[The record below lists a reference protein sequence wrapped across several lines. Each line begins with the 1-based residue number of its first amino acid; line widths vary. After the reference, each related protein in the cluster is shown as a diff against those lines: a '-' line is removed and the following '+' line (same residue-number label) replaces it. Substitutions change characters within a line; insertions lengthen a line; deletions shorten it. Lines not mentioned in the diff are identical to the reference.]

1 MDRIQVLLADPHQ
14 LSREG
19 LKRMLEGETYNIVG
33 VARSLDDARDQIE
46 KGLRPNLLV
55 SAFGEAAS
63 PDQYAV
69 IQHIRTNFAD
79 LRIIIIANNISP
91 TLLSQ
96 ALSAGVGA
104 YLLRDMSTEAL
115 TRSLHL
121 VMLGQQV
128 FPTQATMWLL
138 GVHGHARPAAGNGQ
152 TLEEQL
158 RPRGVSECEGQ
169 ILRILLNGYSNKMI
183 ARKLGITEATVKAR
197 LKALMRK
204 VNAQNRTQAAIWGV
218 ANGFGEE
225 APAANASLSS

>member
-19 LKRMLEGETYNIVG
+19 LERMLEGETYNIVG

-91 TLLSQ
+91 ALLSQ

-138 GVHGHARPAAGNGQ
+138 GAHGHAQGDAQ
-152 TLEEQL
+152 QEEADGHGHGDDEV
-158 RPRGVSECEGQ
+158 GVAHGESGHDAEDG
-169 ILRILLNGYSNKMI
+169 G
-183 ARKLGITEATVKAR
+183 
-197 LKALMRK
+197 
-204 VNAQNRTQAAIWGV
+204 RTQPCCHDAR
-218 ANGFGEE
+218 FS
-225 APAANASLSS
+225 APQPP

>member
-1 MDRIQVLLADPHQ
+1 MTERERAPKSGDVMHRIQVLLGDPHQ

-19 LKRMLEGETYNIVG
+19 LKRMLEGETYNIIG
-33 VARSLDDARDQIE
+33 VARSLDDARDLIE
-46 KGLRPNLLV
+46 TGLRPNLLV
-55 SAFGEAAS
+55 WAFDEAAS

-69 IQHIRTNFAD
+69 IQHIRNIRTNFAD

-91 TLLSQ
+91 ALLSR

-115 TRSLHL
+115 IRSLQL

-128 FPTQATMWLL
+128 FPTQAPMWLL
-138 GVHGHARPAAGNGQ
+138 GVHGHAPPAAGDGQ

-183 ARKLGITEATVKAR
+183 ARKLGITEATVKVH

-204 VNAQNRTQAAIWGV
+204 VNAQNRTQA
-218 ANGFGEE
+218 
-225 APAANASLSS
+225 